1 MLNKNF
7 ARGLVEGFA
16 KSSAKG
22 INDAMD
28 DLDGKISRL
37 SEKRMNKVT
46 TEQARWKKDFAENEE
61 QIKYLAN
68 QLNINGGKDGM
79 RLLHSLINTE
89 TFEGAKNVIPSIVKK
104 LSLNGMDATNYLTQ
118 GKGLTTLDGK
128 KLPTAKSLTNLVTL
142 PMNIPDMDMGTA
154 LEGSG
159 ANILNIFTRA
169 NDNVAKYAQRTI
181 KSDMALAGVTGETP
195 TFRELPAAESLTID
209 KFDLLLGQSY
219 ANDLKI
225 ITARIDNLTNAD
237 PIRNKDEIDKL
248 KTMQDSTRALIMHTG
263 DKPVTDA
270 GVKSASSEY
279 SNQAGITLGIKQSMI
294 NGEWNTL
301 EAKSSNSK
309 MAADIGTVNSGHLK
323 WAKSTGRASLND
335 PKNANATARGFIPAS
350 FHEKIR
356 NSEGYDLENALEPNQ
371 FLMIASKNLLNV
383 KRITKEMIAKDE
395 TLDINNG
402 NPYLTVSHVR
412 EKPPVKQSTEMK
424 NNISVDKK
432 INDISGEDST
442 IQLKSI
448 IKSFQNS
455 PTSTQARKFVTW
467 ANIFE
472 PNTNV
477 LQRKEKFKREFGF
490 DWDSIQGAR
499 QIK

>member
-1 MLNKNF
+1 MRSF
-7 ARGLVEGFA
+7 GLGLLEGLA
-16 KSSAKG
+16 KSGAKG

-46 TEQARWKKDFAENEE
+46 TEQARWNKDFAANEE

-79 RLLHSLINTE
+79 RLLHSLINKE
-89 TFEGAKNVIPSIVKK
+89 TFEGAKAIIPSIVKK

-128 KLPTAKSLTNLVTL
+128 KLPTTKSLTNLVTI
-142 PMNIPDMDMGTA
+142 PMNIPDMDVGTA

-169 NDNVAKYAQRTI
+169 NDNIAKYTQRTI
-181 KSDMALAGVTGETP
+181 KSDMALAGITGEAP
-195 TFRELPAAESLTID
+195 TFRELPAADSLTIN
-209 KFDLLLGQSY
+209 KFDLLLGESY
-219 ANDLKI
+219 GKDLKL
-225 ITARIDNLTNAD
+225 ITARIDSLTNSD
-237 PIRNKDEIDKL
+237 PIANKEEINKL
-248 KTMQDSTRALIMHTG
+248 TIMQDSVRALIMNTG
-263 DKPVTDA
+263 DKPATDA
-270 GVKSASSEY
+270 GVKMASSQY
-279 SNQAGITLGIKQSMI
+279 SNQAGITLGINQTMI

-335 PKNANATARGFIPAS
+335 PKNSNATARGFIPAS

-371 FLMIASKNLLNV
+371 FLMIASSNLLNV

-412 EKPPVKQSTEMK
+412 KKPPVKQSTEMK
-424 NNISVDKK
+424 NNISEKNIKDV
-432 INDISGEDST
+432 SGIDAT
-442 IQLKSI
+442 TQLNGI
-448 IKSFQNS
+448 IKAFQNNQ
-455 PTSTQARKFVTW
+455 TSTQARKFVTW
-467 ANIFE
+467 ANTFE
-472 PNTNV
+472 PNTTV
-477 LQRKEKFKREFGF
+477 LQRKEKFKAKFGF
-490 DWDSIQGAR
+490 DWDSVQGAGN
-499 QIK
+499 IK